1 MPFLCRLTSLAP
13 AFLLLAAPALAAD
26 WRSIPYENFHSALTS
41 LKPLKDA
48 RYIRVRQ
55 VISVS
60 APDMTLE
67 DLRMVIASSGG
78 DIEVPITL
86 DGSMAFPLT
95 DELLEENPPVRVNAP
110 EGGLSL
116 NVSIEIGMP
125 PTDRFQ
131 YDAVVE
137 MAAEYDRFVDQQGM
151 MARMM
156 APDATGLHIEFGAG
170 EPASASLSAPA
181 GETIAANDEGILV
194 IPLEEDWAG
203 AEVVLSRFPD
213 LIRLTFEE

>member
-1 MPFLCRLTSLAP
+1 MTVFARWVV
-13 AFLLLAAPALAAD
+13 LAAGAVAAASTLAAD
-26 WRSIPYENFHSALTS
+26 AWRSIPYDKLHSALTS
-41 LKPLKDA
+41 LEPLA
-48 RYIRVRQ
+48 GSRYMKVRQ
-55 VISVS
+55 TVSVT

-67 DLRMVIASSGG
+67 DLRIVVAAASG

-86 DGSMAFPLT
+86 EGSMAFPLT

-125 PTDRFQ
+125 PTDRFG
-131 YDAVVE
+131 YDVVLD
-137 MAAEYDRFVDQQGM
+137 MAAEYDRFLKQQGM
-151 MARMM
+151 MGRMM
-156 APDATGLHIEFGAG
+156 APDATGLHIEFGPG
-170 EPASASLSAPA
+170 GGASASLSAPA
-181 GETIAANDEGILV
+181 ATTLAADEAGIVV

-203 AEVVLSRFPD
+203 AEVVLSRVPE